1 MLPAT
6 ADNVRGDFADATLT
20 KDGVETRFSRRGNDY
35 FVHTDGAGGQ
45 LADFR
50 VAYTFGVE
58 PLQQYLIEFPDGR
71 LQALGIA
78 WDSRLKAQGGE
89 RWFHLYPDERIDH
102 RDVLH
107 WTGPAQNWNHMCAEC
122 HSTNLQKNYDAA
134 TDRFAT
140 TWTDINVACEACHG
154 PGSRHVAWAAAK
166 DKRQDA
172 SKGLV
177 FQLNDH
183 SSGTWALTSGE
194 TIATRKPALAERRE
208 VEMCGRCHSRR
219 AQIWPDYRH
228 GDPLAQTH
236 RVALIDPGLY
246 HADGQILD
254 EVYEYGS
261 FQQSRMY
268 AAGVTCSECHEP
280 HSGALR
286 AAGNGLCT
294 QCHQAAS
301 FDTPKHHFHEV
312 AGPATQCVSCH
323 MRERNYMIVDGR
335 RDHSFRIPRPDLT
348 VAIGTPNACGD
359 CHAERGAKWAAQAIG
374 KWYGAERHDWRAYA
388 KAFARAEKGAADAE
402 RLLMDTA
409 NDAAAPAIV
418 RASALARLPP
428 FLSARSFESVM
439 ASLRDADALVRRAA
453 AEALLGV
460 DPGVRTAL
468 AMPLLNDPVRTVRLE
483 ALGALLDIPAN
494 QFNSSQRQALD
505 AAIGEYRRIQ
515 AANADRADAQ
525 TNLGMLE
532 ARVGNAI
539 AAEQAYKTA
548 IERQPSFVP
557 ARVNLADLYRGQG
570 RETEAEQVLREA
582 LGFAPYSAEAHE
594 ALGLTLVRQKRLPE
608 ALNELAHAAQL
619 APEVARYAYVHAIAL
634 REAGKLTA
642 AIHVLEK
649 AQQRHPSERAL
660 LSALT
665 EFNQLAGNRQEAI
678 RWARALVALS
688 PDDPGAAQL
697 LRQLEAPAN

>member
-1 MLPAT
+1 MT
-6 ADNVRGDFADATLT
+6 
-20 KDGVETRFSRRGNDY
+20 
-35 FVHTDGAGGQ
+35 
-45 LADFR
+45 
-50 VAYTFGVE
+50 
-58 PLQQYLIEFPDGR
+58 
-71 LQALGIA
+71 
-78 WDSRLKAQGGE
+78 
-89 RWFHLYPDERIDH
+89 
-102 RDVLH
+102 
-107 WTGPAQNWNHMCAEC
+107 
-122 HSTNLQKNYDAA
+122 
-134 TDRFAT
+134 
-140 TWTDINVACEACHG
+140 
-154 PGSRHVAWAAAK
+154 
-166 DKRQDA
+166 
-172 SKGLV
+172 
-177 FQLNDH
+177 
-183 SSGTWALTSGE
+183 
-194 TIATRKPALAERRE
+194 
-208 VEMCGRCHSRR
+208 
-219 AQIWPDYRH
+219 
-228 GDPLAQTH
+228 
-236 RVALIDPGLY
+236 
-246 HADGQILD
+246 
-254 EVYEYGS
+254 
-261 FQQSRMY
+261 
-268 AAGVTCSECHEP
+268 
-280 HSGALR
+280 
-286 AAGNGLCT
+286 
-294 QCHQAAS
+294 
-301 FDTPKHHFHEV
+301 
-312 AGPATQCVSCH
+312 
-323 MRERNYMIVDGR
+323 
-335 RDHSFRIPRPDLT
+335 
-348 VAIGTPNACGD
+348 
-359 CHAERGAKWAAQAIG
+359 
-374 KWYGAERHDWRAYA
+374 
-388 KAFARAEKGAADAE
+388 
-402 RLLMDTA
+402 TA
-409 NDAAAPAIV
+409 NDASVPAIV

-428 FLSARSFESVM
+428 YLSARSFESVV
-439 ASLRDADALVRRAA
+439 AGLRDTDALVRRAA

-460 DPGVRTAL
+460 DPGARTAL

-483 ALGALLDIPAN
+483 AIGALLDIPAN

-532 ARVGNAI
+532 ARLGNST

-557 ARVNLADLYRGQG
+557 ARVNLADLYRAQG

-619 APEVARYAYVHAIAL
+619 VPEVARYAYVHAIAL

>member
-1 MLPAT
+1 
-6 ADNVRGDFADATLT
+6 
-20 KDGVETRFSRRGNDY
+20 
-35 FVHTDGAGGQ
+35 
-45 LADFR
+45 
-50 VAYTFGVE
+50 
-58 PLQQYLIEFPDGR
+58 
-71 LQALGIA
+71 
-78 WDSRLKAQGGE
+78 
-89 RWFHLYPDERIDH
+89 
-102 RDVLH
+102 
-107 WTGPAQNWNHMCAEC
+107 
-122 HSTNLQKNYDAA
+122 
-134 TDRFAT
+134 
-140 TWTDINVACEACHG
+140 
-154 PGSRHVAWAAAK
+154 
-166 DKRQDA
+166 
-172 SKGLV
+172 
-177 FQLNDH
+177 
-183 SSGTWALTSGE
+183 
-194 TIATRKPALAERRE
+194 
-208 VEMCGRCHSRR
+208 
-219 AQIWPDYRH
+219 
-228 GDPLAQTH
+228 
-236 RVALIDPGLY
+236 
-246 HADGQILD
+246 
-254 EVYEYGS
+254 
-261 FQQSRMY
+261 
-268 AAGVTCSECHEP
+268 
-280 HSGALR
+280 
-286 AAGNGLCT
+286 
-294 QCHQAAS
+294 
-301 FDTPKHHFHEV
+301 
-312 AGPATQCVSCH
+312 
-323 MRERNYMIVDGR
+323 
-335 RDHSFRIPRPDLT
+335 
-348 VAIGTPNACGD
+348 
-359 CHAERGAKWAAQAIG
+359 
-374 KWYGAERHDWRAYA
+374 
-388 KAFARAEKGAADAE
+388 
-402 RLLMDTA
+402 
-409 NDAAAPAIV
+409 V

-428 FLSARSFESVM
+428 YLSARSFESVVVG
-439 ASLRDADALVRRAA
+439 LREADALVRRAA
-453 AEALLGV
+453 AEALQGV

-468 AMPLLNDPVRTVRLE
+468 ALPLLNDPVRTVRLE

-505 AAIGEYRRIQ
+505 AGIGEYRRIQ